1 MLIGGKMNN
10 INVLDAPLK
19 ATPPA
24 KLVTDKKESK
34 YDIFFRTALDSPN
47 EWFLIASAPISARD
61 TVYSTA
67 SAIRSGRLGNMPTLN
82 HGEFEIIVRRVDEN
96 GSSFS
101 NMYLRYKA

>member
-1 MLIGGKMNN
+1 MNN
-10 INVLDAPLK
+10 IDVLHTPIK

-34 YDIFFRTALDSPN
+34 YDIFFSTALDSPN

-96 GSSFS
+96 GLSFS